1 MAKEDQGRIV
11 KNILDSQVRPSQSL
25 KKLLKNPS
33 TLSFYFARNTSSMR
47 ISRNRVKEKTRLNC
61 WKKQL
66 KSGQFPLRGKRDK
79 QRKKRNLKFM
89 PKLLNSAHILWKS
102 ISLRLTLMQFACFVP
117 SILLDKSF
125 MMVL

>member
-66 KSGQFPLRGKRDK
+66 KSGQLP
-79 QRKKRNLKFM
+79 
-89 PKLLNSAHILWKS
+89 
-102 ISLRLTLMQFACFVP
+102 
-117 SILLDKSF
+117 
-125 MMVL
+125 